1 MGGIRPLKFTNISE
15 SVPAA
20 VVLVTDDRSA
30 GSASN
35 PWDDLVDIPHG
46 RIVYWG
52 DAKFHSKKTVDDF
65 PGNRALRDA
74 FNQVLDS
81 QAALV
86 PPILHFSKGRPGPS
100 SSTGSASSIDLSSH
114 GSRTTVGRFVTIEP
128 I

>member
-1 MGGIRPLKFTNISE
+1 M
-15 SVPAA
+15 
-20 VVLVTDDRSA
+20 LVTDDRSA

-52 DAKFHSKKTVDDF
+52 DAKFDSKKTVDDF

-81 QAALV
+81 QMALV
-86 PPILHFSKGRPGPS
+86 PPILHFSKRTTGTLR
-100 SSTGSASSIDLSSH
+100 STDFASLIDLSSH
-114 GSRTTVGRFVTIEP
+114 GSKITVGRCETIGP